1 MFFRAILVVQQNLTP
16 FARTCISEI
25 STKFHLDVFQEA
37 ELLVNIKEHELV
49 PEHQLLTPEEKK
61 TLLERYT
68 VKETQRETVETSLDE
83 FEDVSKK
90 EKLLKKQHMQA
101 LMLDNMINMD
111 GHLAGRSL
119 RDRKPVTYTFYDY
132 DRSINEAIKVTKKKQ
147 PYPEPNLRRE
157 SSLKHEDSAN
167 GRWAGPSEFT
177 HVSFKLHSPKSP
189 ENDGIDNY
197 HEAEPLDRG
206 NRQRHKPQWYSTQEF
221 VEAISDNDADF
232 DSDDD
237 IVGEVVYDEEYLR
250 RQKKRR
256 KIVSE
261 DSDEPQKF
269 KKLPGR
275 TRRESK
281 LRSRWCTPVRFKT

>member
-68 VKETQRETVETSLDE
+68 VKETQQEDIRNYIDGSLKQGFQLSLFRKQRIGGDSHGISYWYEDDPVIGHRLYREIRKVE
-83 FEDVSKK
+83 VKK
-90 EKLLKKQHMQA
+90 GK
-101 LMLDNMINMD
+101 
-111 GHLAGRSL
+111 G
-119 RDRKPVTYTFYDY
+119 
-132 DRSINEAIKVTKKKQ
+132 KKQ

>member
-1 MFFRAILVVQQNLTP
+1 MLKFRAEADAYNTLDPAVVVVILKPLCDICVVQSHLNYISLHITILS
-16 FARTCISEI
+16 TSEI
-25 STKFHLDVFQEA
+25 SVGKKLKNDM
-37 ELLVNIKEHELV
+37 L
-49 PEHQLLTPEEKK
+49 PEVEK
-61 TLLERYT
+61 
-68 VKETQRETVETSLDE
+68 VH
-83 FEDVSKK
+83 KK
-90 EKLLKKQHMQA
+90 REKLLKKQHMQA

-119 RDRKPVTYTFYDY
+119 RDRKPMIMIDQSM
-132 DRSINEAIKVTKKKQ
+132 RPSKKKQ

-281 LRSRWCTPVRFKT
+281 LRFRWCTPVRFKT